1 MEHTQQKESDGNGS
15 RHGSNESTADRMDTF
30 LLGDGTIRGAL
41 LHGTRL
47 VEEMR
52 LNHGT
57 GVLETLVLGHAYLAA
72 GLLTSLVKGRDRIAL
87 SVECGGPIAGFSVES
102 TASGEVRG
110 YLFQNPIPLEEPLES
125 FDLSLLFGPGFMH
138 LSRILEGSHEP
149 VTGQSMLEH
158 GNLAQDLAQ
167 HFTTS
172 EQTPTLFS
180 LSITFDHDGLPTGAG
195 GLFLQSLPGAE
206 DQILERAQALACSMP
221 SLGEWFAQGNSIEDL
236 IMSTFSD
243 LSPEIIGSKEIVFFC
258 PCSRDRFTAFLTA
271 LDEET
276 RTSIR
281 HEGPFPLELTCHNCG
296 TSYTFSQEEL
306 EAIL

>member
-1 MEHTQQKESDGNGS
+1 MEYKQQIDTDTTSSPD
-15 RHGSNESTADRMDTF
+15 RFIDRAPDRMDTF
-30 LLGDGTIRGAL
+30 LLGGGAIRGAL

-47 VEEMR
+47 VDQMR
-52 LNHGT
+52 MNHTT
-57 GVLETLVLGHAYLAA
+57 GVIETLVLGHAYLAA

-87 SVECGGPIAGFSVES
+87 SVECGGPISGFSVEA

-110 YLFQNPIPLEEPLES
+110 FLFQNPIPLESPLES
-125 FDLSLLFGPGFMH
+125 FDLSLLFGPGFMN

-167 HFTTS
+167 HFTIS

-180 LSITFDHDGLPTGAG
+180 LSIAFDHEGLPTGAG
-195 GLFLQSLPGAE
+195 GLFLQSLPGA
-206 DQILERAQALACSMP
+206 DDAVLEHAQVSACSMP
-221 SLGEWFAQGNSIEDL
+221 SLGEWFAQGNTIEEL
-236 IMSTFSD
+236 IERTFSE
-243 LSPEIIGSKEIVFFC
+243 LSPEIIGSKEVVFFC

-271 LDEET
+271 LNESTKE
-276 RTSIR
+276 SIR
-281 HEGPFPLELTCHNCG
+281 QEGPFPLELMCHNCG
-296 TSYTFSQEEL
+296 TSYTFTQEEL